1 MPVQD
6 QGETSKAE
14 NIAAG
19 EAAKGSYPRAGMF
32 SRLSGKLL
40 WLTVFFIMLAEIL
53 IFFPS
58 IASMRVRWLE
68 DRLNTAA

>member
-19 EAAKGSYPRAGMF
+19 EAAKGSYPRAGM
-32 SRLSGKLL
+32 RGPVLCNP
-40 WLTVFFIMLAEIL
+40 V
-53 IFFPS
+53 
-58 IASMRVRWLE
+58 
-68 DRLNTAA
+68 TA